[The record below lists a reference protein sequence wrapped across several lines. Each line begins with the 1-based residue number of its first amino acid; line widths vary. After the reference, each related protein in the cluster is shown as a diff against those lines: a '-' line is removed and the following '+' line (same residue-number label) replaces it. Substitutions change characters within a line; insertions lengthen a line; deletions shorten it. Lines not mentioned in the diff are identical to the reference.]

1 MNTPDNAQPTV
12 TERTFYTE
20 EELEKATAQFLD
32 RHLKPIA
39 RRTGRHVGEVL
50 DELAED
56 LFTGGVLAYMM
67 ANRMAE
73 QDPTVNVNA
82 EAGAMFLAMLRKMP
96 GREALAKTLVGALYR
111 EIRAAE
117 GIQD

>member
-1 MNTPDNAQPTV
+1 MNTSTYSA
-12 TERTFYTE
+12 
-20 EELEKATAQFLD
+20 EELSKATGQFLD

-39 RRTGRHVGEVL
+39 HRTGRHVGEVL

-73 QDPTVNVNA
+73 QDPAIDVNA
-82 EAGAMFLAMLRKMP
+82 EAGAMFLAMIRKMP
-96 GREALAKTLVGALYR
+96 GRVNLAKTLVGAIYR

-117 GIQD
+117 GIQG